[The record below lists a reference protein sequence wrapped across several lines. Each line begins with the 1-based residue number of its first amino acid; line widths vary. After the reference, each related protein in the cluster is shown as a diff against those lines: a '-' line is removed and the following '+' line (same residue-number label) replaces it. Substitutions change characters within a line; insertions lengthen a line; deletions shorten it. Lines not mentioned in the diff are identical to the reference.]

1 MSLNLHPEP
10 TSSAKSKS
18 YKKALR
24 VGGAISLVGVGS
36 TFAANIS
43 LNNDANVEF
52 GQGVA
57 QTAACDSDGFFVNP
71 VSYYDNT
78 SSTFRLD
85 YVEVTGLNL
94 IPVGAISGSYDASS
108 HTYSYSDS
116 TSIAAHP
123 GQYYDT
129 ATSAWANTCDQV
141 VLDFKA
147 YTDQTKYS
155 TNTLDG
161 YDAVY
166 SDNSATPNTI
176 SSPLFWTTDG
186 NTSNP
191 GVTTPYY
198 QGGGNGN
205 WGYNTDV
212 AVVFGLRG
220 GDVQDYNLFTDARY
234 DSNYANIGVESVVRN
249 GEDYYDVSGVSIT
262 SPGDNGGT
270 GFVKESS
277 FRFFANN
284 SHQYHFLERGSND
297 GYDPI
302 AGAISKITVE
312 SLKYFPSGYQL
323 KYDFSGAL
331 GIKPSS

>member
-1 MSLNLHPEP
+1 MNLNPEP
-10 TSSAKSKS
+10 TSSNKSKS

-85 YVEVTGLNL
+85 YVEVSGLNL
-94 IPVGAISGSYDASS
+94 IPVGAISGSYDSSTQTYTYASQS
-108 HTYSYSDS
+108 ERD
-116 TSIAAHP
+116 ANP
-123 GQYYDT
+123 GKYYDSGT
-129 ATSAWANTCDQV
+129 NTWANTCDQV

-147 YTDQTKYS
+147 YTDQIKYS

-161 YDAVY
+161 YKAVY
-166 SDNSATPNTI
+166 DNNDPSPNTI
-176 SSPLFWTTDG
+176 SSPLFWSTDG
-186 NTSNP
+186 NTANP
-191 GVTTPYY
+191 GVTTPVYD
-198 QGGGNGN
+198 GDNGN
-205 WGYNTDV
+205 SGYNTDV

-220 GDVQDYNLFTDARY
+220 GNVQDYNLFDDSRY
-234 DSNYANIGVESVVRN
+234 DSNYANIGVVNDSEH
-249 GEDYYDVSGVSIT
+249 SGYSLVDNISIT

-277 FRFFANN
+277 FRFFANY
-284 SHQYHFLERGSND
+284 SHQYHVLQRGSD
-297 GYDPI
+297 QGRDPV

-312 SLKYFPSGYQL
+312 SMKYFPSDYYL
-323 KYDFSGAL
+323 KYNFSGAL
-331 GIKPSS
+331 GKNPTS